1 MSFSDK
7 RHKVEQGVLKILEM
21 DPYIADGPQYKKLI
35 LLYWTHIDNAFIF
48 DNPSGY
54 YYTTPED
61 FAKATS
67 PESITRAYRKLVE
80 AEVAKILPSTKKR
93 RRELEEEYRTYHI
106 EEKQR

>member
-1 MSFSDK
+1 MSFTDK

-35 LLYWTHIDNAFIF
+35 LLYWVNIDKAFQY
-48 DNPSGY
+48 DKESGY

-67 PESITRAYRKLVE
+67 PESITRAFRKLVE
-80 AEVAKILPSTKKR
+80 AEVAKLLPSTEKR
-93 RRELEEEYRTYHI
+93 RRDLETEYKTYHI
-106 EEKQR
+106 EEKQ